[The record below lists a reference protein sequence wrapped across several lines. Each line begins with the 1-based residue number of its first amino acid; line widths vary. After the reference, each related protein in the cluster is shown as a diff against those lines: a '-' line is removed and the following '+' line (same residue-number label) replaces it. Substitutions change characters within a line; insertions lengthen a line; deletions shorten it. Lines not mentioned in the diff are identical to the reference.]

1 MPRTL
6 SPEERALWRRVTADL
21 RRDPSA
27 PDPVPTPMLSPEK
40 AYRSSLPREPA
51 VSQKRLSP
59 AATLDARWA
68 TLDARWDRQL
78 ATGDVAPDR
87 TVDLHGCT
95 LETAH
100 RRAISALQSAVRHGD
115 RVVVL
120 VTGKPPKTD
129 ASRLETPLRGV
140 IRASIG
146 DWIAASPVAGHVA
159 AIRPAHRRHGG
170 SGALYVVLRRAN
182 RSIA

>member
-40 AYRSSLPREPA
+40 AYRSSLPREPV
-51 VSQKRLSP
+51 VSQKRPSP
-59 AATLDARWA
+59 AA

-78 ATGDVAPDR
+78 ATGDVVPDR

-146 DWIAASPVAGHVA
+146 DWIAASPVSGHVA